1 MPFFERGHVR
11 IYYEDVGK
19 GEPIITNHGLMEDC
33 GYWSETGITARLA
46 ERYRV
51 ISMDMRG
58 HGRTVVNG
66 QPYGFDVGTMAN
78 DFGALADSLGLDR
91 FHILS
96 HATGGMA
103 AVRYAMTASR
113 RLISL
118 MLTDT
123 GSATAP
129 EFPGQDGQVVL
140 SPEAQREAFTLGAE
154 ARKITS
160 VEDWMTYAKA
170 NPGPF
175 LFKMAEH
182 PDAERMWGIY
192 EGFLRRSDPV
202 AVGNFMLS
210 FYADQDPMIEGLRQI
225 TCPTLILLGEFD
237 LVFLGPS
244 EILARE
250 IPDNRQVI
258 LNGVGHM
265 TAIEDPER
273 TGKEILEFLKTVSET
288 GKAKRERLMVQ

>member
-1 MPFFERGHVR
+1 MPWFERGNLR
-11 IYYEDVGK
+11 LYYEDVGE
-19 GEPIITNHGLMEDC
+19 GEPILTNHGLMEDC
-33 GYWSETGITARLA
+33 GYWSETGVTAKLA
-46 ERYRV
+46 EHYRV
-51 ISMDMRG
+51 ISIDMRG
-58 HGRTVVNG
+58 HGRTVLTG

-78 DFGALADSLGLDR
+78 DFSTLADSLGLDR

-103 AVRYAMTASR
+103 TVRYAMTHLK
-113 RLISL
+113 RLLSL

-129 EFPGQDGQVVL
+129 DMPMPEGQEQLD
-140 SPEAQREAFTLGAE
+140 PEARREAFILGAE

-160 VEDWMTYAKA
+160 VEDWLIYARA

-175 LFKMAEH
+175 LFKMAEN

-202 AVGNFMLS
+202 AIGNFMLS
-210 FYADQDPMIEGLRQI
+210 FYADPDPMIEGLRQI

-250 IPDNRQVI
+250 IPDNRHVI
-258 LNGVGHM
+258 LNGIGHM

-273 TGKEILEFLKTVSET
+273 TANEILDFLKTVAET
-288 GKAKRERLMVQ
+288 GKAQKTG

>member
-1 MPFFERGHVR
+1 MPYFERGHVR

-19 GEPIITNHGLMEDC
+19 GEPILTNHGLMEDG

-46 ERYRV
+46 EHYRV

-66 QPYGFDVGTMAN
+66 QPYGFDVATMAN
-78 DFGALADSLGLDR
+78 DFGALADYLDLDR
-91 FHILS
+91 VPYPESCH
-96 HATGGMA
+96 
-103 AVRYAMTASR
+103 R
-113 RLISL
+113 RNGRGSIRHDHLQRLLSL

-129 EFPGQDGQVVL
+129 EMPGQEGQVVL
-140 SPEAQREAFTLGAE
+140 DPEAQREAFVMGAE
-154 ARKITS
+154 ARKVTS
-160 VEDWMTYAKA
+160 VEDWMNYVKSE
-170 NPGPF
+170 PGPF

-182 PDAERMWGIY
+182 PDRERMWGIY

-202 AVGNFMLS
+202 AIGNFMLS
-210 FYADQDPMIEGLRQI
+210 FYADPDPMIEGLRQI
-225 TCPTLILLGEFD
+225 ACPTLILLGEFD

-244 EILARE
+244 EIMARE
-250 IPDNRQVI
+250 IPDNRHMI

-265 TAIEDPER
+265 TAIEAPEGTTR
-273 TGKEILEFLKTVSET
+273 EILDFLKTVRET
-288 GKAKRERLMVQ
+288 GKAKRG

>member
-1 MPFFERGHVR
+1 MPYFERGHVR
-11 IYYEDVGK
+11 LYYEDVGK
-19 GEPIITNHGLMEDC
+19 GEPILTNHGLMEDS
-33 GYWSETGITARLA
+33 GYWSETGITAGLA
-46 ERYRV
+46 EHYRV

-103 AVRYAMTASR
+103 AVRYAMTASK
-113 RLISL
+113 RLLSL
-118 MLTDT
+118 LLTDT

-129 EFPGQDGQVVL
+129 EFPGVDVTAMQAG
-140 SPEAQREAFTLGAE
+140 FTLAAE
-154 ARKITS
+154 ARKAAG
-160 VEDWMTYAKA
+160 VEEWMTQARA

-175 LFKMAEH
+175 LFKMDEH
-182 PDAERMWGIY
+182 PDKERLWGIY

-202 AVGNFMLS
+202 AIGNFMLS
-210 FYADQDPMIEGLRQI
+210 FYADPNPMIEGLRQI
-225 TCPTLILLGEFD
+225 TCSTLILLGEFD

-250 IPDNRQVI
+250 IPDNKHMI
-258 LNGVGHM
+258 LNGIGHM

-273 TGKEILEFLKTVSET
+273 TTREILDFLKTVRET
-288 GKAKRERLMVQ
+288 GKAKRG

>member
-1 MPFFERGHVR
+1 MPWFERGHVR
-11 IYYEDVGK
+11 LYYEDVGK

-33 GYWSETGITARLA
+33 GYWKETGITARLA

-58 HGRTVVNG
+58 HGRTVVSG
-66 QPYGFDVGTMAN
+66 QPYGFDVGTMGN

-103 AVRYAMTASR
+103 AVRYAMTNSK
-113 RLISL
+113 RLLSL

-129 EFPGQDGQVVL
+129 GFPGVE
-140 SPEAQREAFTLGAE
+140 PETLRQGFTLAAE
-154 ARKITS
+154 TRKT
-160 VEDWMTYAKA
+160 VTVDEWMTLARA
-170 NPGPF
+170 EPGPF

-182 PDAERMWGIY
+182 PDKERMWGIY
-192 EGFLRRSDPV
+192 EGFLRRSDPL
-202 AVGNFMLS
+202 AIGNFMLS
-210 FYADQDPMIEGLRQI
+210 FYADPDPMIEGLRQI
-225 TCPTLILLGEFD
+225 SCPTLILLGEFD

-244 EILARE
+244 EVMARE
-250 IPDNRQVI
+250 ILDNRHVI
-258 LNGVGHM
+258 LSGVGHM
-265 TAIEDPER
+265 TAIENPER
-273 TGKEILEFLKTVSET
+273 TADEILDFLKTVAET
-288 GKAKRERLMVQ
+288 GKAKRS

>member
-1 MPFFERGHVR
+1 MPWFERGNVR
-11 IYYEDVGK
+11 LYYEDVGQ
-19 GEPIITNHGLMEDC
+19 GEPIITNHGLSEDS
-33 GYWSETGITARLA
+33 GYWSETGITAKLA
-46 ERYRV
+46 EQYRV

-58 HGRTVVNG
+58 HGRTVVDG
-66 QPYGFDVGTMAN
+66 QPYGFDVGTMGN
-78 DFGALADSLGLDR
+78 DFGALADYLGLDR
-91 FHILS
+91 FHILC

-103 AVRYAMTASR
+103 AVRYAMTASK
-113 RLISL
+113 RLLSL

-129 EFPGQDGQVVL
+129 DMPGQEGQVQDL
-140 SPEAQREAFTLGAE
+140 EAQREAFIMGAE
-154 ARKITS
+154 TRKTVS
-160 VEDWMTYAKA
+160 VEDLMTYIKA
-170 NPGPF
+170 EPGPF

-182 PDAERMWGIY
+182 PESKRMWGIY

-225 TCPTLILLGEFD
+225 SCPTLVLLGEFD

-244 EILARE
+244 DILARE
-250 IPDNRQVI
+250 IPDNKHVI

-273 TGKEILEFLKTVSET
+273 TTNEILDFLKIVAET
-288 GKAKRERLMVQ
+288 GKAQRKG

>member
-1 MPFFERGHVR
+1 MPWFERGHVR
-11 IYYEDVGK
+11 LYYEDVGK

-33 GYWSETGITARLA
+33 GYWKETGITARLA

-58 HGRTVVNG
+58 HGRTVVSG
-66 QPYGFDVGTMAN
+66 QPYGFDVGTMGN

-103 AVRYAMTASR
+103 AVRYAMTNSK
-113 RLISL
+113 RLLSL

-129 EFPGQDGQVVL
+129 GFPGVE
-140 SPEAQREAFTLGAE
+140 PETLRQGFTLAAE
-154 ARKITS
+154 TRKT
-160 VEDWMTYAKA
+160 VTVDEWMTLARA
-170 NPGPF
+170 EPGPF

-182 PDAERMWGIY
+182 PDKERMWGIY
-192 EGFLRRSDPV
+192 EGFLRRSDPL
-202 AVGNFMLS
+202 AIGNFMLS
-210 FYADQDPMIEGLRQI
+210 FYADPDPMIEGLRQI
-225 TCPTLILLGEFD
+225 SCPTLILLGEFD

-244 EILARE
+244 EIMARE
-250 IPDNRQVI
+250 ILDNRHVI
-258 LNGVGHM
+258 LSGVGHM
-265 TAIEDPER
+265 TAIENPER
-273 TGKEILEFLKTVSET
+273 TADEILDFLKTVAET
-288 GKAKRERLMVQ
+288 GKAKRS

>member
-1 MPFFERGHVR
+1 MPYFERGHIR

-33 GYWSETGITARLA
+33 GYWSETGITASLA
-46 ERYRV
+46 EHYRV

-58 HGRTVVNG
+58 HGRTVVSS
-66 QPYGFDVGTMAN
+66 QPYGFDGGTMGN
-78 DFGALADSLGLDR
+78 DFGALADYLGIDR

-103 AVRYAMTASR
+103 AVRYAMTSSK
-113 RLISL
+113 RLLSL
-118 MLTDT
+118 ILTDT

-129 EFPGQDGQVVL
+129 DLPMPEGQEQL
-140 SPEAQREAFTLGAE
+140 TPEARREAFILGAE
-154 ARKITS
+154 ARKVTP
-160 VEDWMTYAKA
+160 VTDWMTYVRA

-175 LFKMAEH
+175 LFKMAEE
-182 PDAERMWGIY
+182 PGAERRWGIY
-192 EGFLRRSDPV
+192 EGFLHRSDPV
-202 AVGNFMLS
+202 AIGNFMLS
-210 FYADQDPMIEGLRQI
+210 FYADPDPMVEGLRQI
-225 TCPTLILLGEFD
+225 ACPTLILLGEFD

-244 EILARE
+244 EIMARE

-258 LNGVGHM
+258 LKGIGHM

-273 TGKEILEFLKTVSET
+273 TTREILGFLRTVRET
-288 GKAKRERLMVQ
+288 GKAKRE

>member
-1 MPFFERGHVR
+1 VPYFQKGHVR

-19 GEPIITNHGLMEDC
+19 GEPIITNHGLMEDG
-33 GYWSETGITARLA
+33 GYWSETGLTARLA
-46 ERYRV
+46 EHYRV

-58 HGRTVVNG
+58 HGRTVVSSP
-66 QPYGFDVGTMAN
+66 PYGFDVGTMAN

-91 FHILS
+91 FHILC

-103 AVRYAMTASR
+103 AVRYAMTTSKR
-113 RLISL
+113 ILSL

-123 GSATAP
+123 GSATIP
-129 EFPGQDGQVVL
+129 EL
-140 SPEAQREAFTLGAE
+140 SGVDTKSMLEGFTLGAE
-154 ARKITS
+154 ARKVAS
-160 VEDWMTYAKA
+160 VEDWMVGARA

-202 AVGNFMLS
+202 AIGNFMLS
-210 FYADQDPMIEGLRQI
+210 FYADPDPMIEGLRQI
-225 TCPTLILLGEFD
+225 SCPTLILLGEFD

-273 TGKEILEFLKTVSET
+273 TAKEIFDFLKTVAET
-288 GKAKRERLMVQ
+288 GKANK